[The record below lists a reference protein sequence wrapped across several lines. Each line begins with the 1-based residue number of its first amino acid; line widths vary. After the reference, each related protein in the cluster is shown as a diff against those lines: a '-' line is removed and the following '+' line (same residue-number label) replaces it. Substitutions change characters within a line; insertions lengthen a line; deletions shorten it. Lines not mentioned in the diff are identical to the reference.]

1 MQYNVNGDD
10 EALSLTTVKET
21 EGLNHMR
28 QHVEDHQQID
38 KEFMQP
44 TVAKRAGN
52 GKAHSKNT
60 TAMVSLSAF
69 HGKRQ
74 KHVNARCQSSLLP
87 LFAEA
92 AHSIAMIKHAIT
104 VVMKA
109 VEHLNPGQAAVIA
122 FDQPLY
128 ALAKQIKWRFPDMMG
143 EDKLIVMLGGLHIE
157 LAVLEAIGSWL
168 LGSGWTE
175 VVAQAG
181 ITTTERAESLVTSAH
196 YYAYKI
202 SPSNYGI
209 LALYTSAESLQEL
222 LRTMHRERSSIP

>member
-1 MQYNVNGDD
+1 MPFQPENKRFTIAAVDNIEHNTSSTTAISSFHGTSISVIEHPTVEGEGVKNERFKQVYVGALPSSYIKILPLSSQKQGGLRVPSMQYNVNGDD

-60 TAMVSLSAF
+60 TAMVSWSAF

-109 VEHLNPGQAAVIA
+109 FEHLNPGQAAVVS

-128 ALAKQIKWRFPDMMG
+128 ALAK
-143 EDKLIVMLGGLHIE
+143 
-157 LAVLEAIGSWL
+157 
-168 LGSGWTE
+168 
-175 VVAQAG
+175 
-181 ITTTERAESLVTSAH
+181 
-196 YYAYKI
+196 
-202 SPSNYGI
+202 
-209 LALYTSAESLQEL
+209 
-222 LRTMHRERSSIP
+222 